1 MMMFILAWKNIW
13 RNKKRSLIILAAT
26 AIGLAAGL
34 FSVGLMTGMY
44 DSMVDSAIK
53 RGLANIQIHTGA
65 YKKDQLI
72 SQFIPHPDSLMRSV
86 RSNSDVAVCASH
98 SIIEGMASSATVAS
112 GASIIAVDPDVERTA
127 TAIAQSI
134 KEGTYLDKANT
145 VAVGRKLAEKLKLHL
160 RSRLV
165 LSFAGLDGNIIY
177 AAFRIS
183 GIYSTDASTFDGVNV
198 FIRQDDLAQLLGTDV
213 PIHEII
219 VRTKNSLQLDQTRNE
234 LQAAMPESVT
244 VETWKEIS
252 PEMKLTADSS
262 DIVNTIFL
270 GIILFAL
277 LFGLTNTLLMSVL
290 DRVRDFGVL
299 LAVGMF
305 RRRLFSMII
314 LESLFLSFTGGI
326 VGVIIGWALTAYYH
340 THGINLASVSAGL
353 SSYGIP
359 SMLYPFIKPAMYGT
373 LSLMM
378 IFTSIVAAMYPA
390 IKAIRLRPVE
400 AIRTIA

>member
-13 RNKKRSLIILAAT
+13 RNKKRSLIILTAT
-26 AIGLAAGL
+26 AVGLAAGL

-44 DSMVDSAIK
+44 DSMVDSAIN
-53 RGLANIQIHTGA
+53 RGLGNIQIHTYA

-72 SQFIPHPDSLMRSV
+72 SQFLPEIDSITQALQANPDV
-86 RSNSDVAVCASH
+86 RVFTTHTV
-98 SIIEGMASSATVAS
+98 IEGMASSATVAS
-112 GASIIAVDPDVERTA
+112 GVSIIAIDPAMEQKA
-127 TAIAQSI
+127 TAVSQSVI
-134 KEGTYLDKANT
+134 EGTYFDNTNT
-145 VAVGRKLAEKLKLHL
+145 VVVGKKLADKLKLKL

-183 GIYSTDASTFDGVNV
+183 GIFSTDASTFDGTNV
-198 FIRQDDLAQLLGTDV
+198 FVRQQDLSNLLGTEA

-219 VRTKNSLQLDQTRNE
+219 IRTKNSMLLDQTKNE
-234 LQAAMPESVT
+234 LQALMPESVL
-244 VETWKEIS
+244 VETWRQIA
-252 PEMKLTADSS
+252 PELKLTADSS

-290 DRVRDFGVL
+290 DRIRDFGVL
-299 LAVGMF
+299 LAVGMY

-326 VGVIIGWALTAYYH
+326 VGVVIGWSLTSYFN
-340 THGINLASVSAGL
+340 THGIDLSAVSAGL
-353 SSYGIP
+353 SAYGIP
-359 SMLYPFIKPAMYGT
+359 SMLYPFIRASVYGS
-373 LSLMM
+373 LALMM
-378 IFTSIVAAMYPA
+378 ITTSIIAALYPA
-390 IKAIRLRPVE
+390 IKAVRLKPVE
-400 AIRTIA
+400 AIRTI

>member
-13 RNKKRSLIILAAT
+13 RNKKRSFIILTAT

-53 RGLANIQIHTGA
+53 RGLANIQIHTEA
-65 YKKDQLI
+65 YNRDQLI
-72 SQFIPHPDSLMRSV
+72 GQFIPHPDSIVQVIR
-86 RSNSDVAVCASH
+86 NNPDVTVCATH

-112 GASIIAVDPDVERTA
+112 GASIIAVDPDVEKTA
-127 TAIAQSI
+127 TAISQSI
-134 KEGTYLDKANT
+134 IEGTYLEKPNSI
-145 VAVGRKLAEKLKLHL
+145 VVGKKLVKKLKLRL
-160 RSRLV
+160 RSRLI
-165 LSFAGLDGNIIY
+165 LSFAGMDANIIY
-177 AAFRIS
+177 AAFRIT
-183 GIYSTDASTFDGVNV
+183 GIYT
-198 FIRQDDLAQLLGTDV
+198 GTDV

-219 VRTKNSLQLDQTRNE
+219 VRTKNSMMLEHTRDE
-234 LQAAMPESVT
+234 LQALMPTGVL

-252 PEMKLTADSS
+252 PELKLTADSS
-262 DIVNTIFL
+262 GIFNAIFL

-299 LAVGMF
+299 LAVGMY

-326 VGVIIGWALTAYYH
+326 IGVGIGWILTVYFNS
-340 THGINLASVSAGL
+340 HGINLAAVSEGL

-359 SMLYPFIKPAMYGT
+359 SILYPFIKPDTYVT
-373 LSLMM
+373 LTIMM
-378 IFTSIVAAMYPA
+378 IVTSIIAALYPA
-390 IKAIRLRPVE
+390 IKAIRLKPVE
-400 AIRTIA
+400 AIRTLA